1 MNVIFYNATFNRRQ
15 VVKTLP
21 SGTTLSNLSIKD
33 ACDVHDPVI
42 RLGHDA
48 SHMNFNYAYIADFGR
63 YYYVDPPELEGKE
76 DIFYLHVDVLMSF
89 AADIDNAVGI
99 ATRSQYYNKN
109 IADNLV
115 VPLESE
121 KISYR
126 KLSAAITGGTYVAII
141 GGK

>member
-1 MNVIFYNATFNRRQ
+1 MNVTFYIADFNRKR

-21 SGTTLSNLSIKD
+21 SGTNITASIKD
-33 ACDVHDPVI
+33 NCDLHDPVI
-42 RLGHDA
+42 RLVHDA
-48 SHMNFNYAYIADFGR
+48 SHMSFNYAYVPDFGR

-89 AADIDNAVGI
+89 ANDIKGSTGI

-109 IADNLV
+109 IADSLV
-115 VPLESE
+115 MLTESE
-121 KISYR
+121 KVRYR